1 MGCPTEADNHPLH
14 GELPYAPYDKAWLYS
29 GENKR
34 GAYIAVSGSY
44 LYNRG
49 FGPCYSSVPYVKVY
63 SGSSLLEISVT
74 IENLANDSM
83 ELMYQAHLNWS
94 PIDYGRIVQSYG
106 WTPEDMELRMSVPRH
121 FEVAPEYRSF
131 QEKLKKDPGL
141 TQVLRPE
148 DAYCPEVCFYMH
160 NPKTDSDGQ
169 VHIMQ
174 VHPDGCADLL
184 LYKPSEC
191 EYGIRWI
198 SKTPNQNGLGLS
210 FPSTCYPE
218 GYTVE
223 KNASRVKILCPGG
236 KFSCTLTAGA
246 LTPAEATREEEIIKT
261 L

>member
-1 MGCPTEADNHPLH
+1 MANSPMPHTTRH
-14 GELPYAPYDKAWLYS
+14 GYTQARIKEGLISQFPGL
-29 GENKR
+29 
-34 GAYIAVSGSY
+34 ICITVV
-44 LYNRG
+44 

-198 SKTPNQNGLGLS
+198 SKTPNQNGLGVS

-223 KNASRVKILCPGG
+223 KNAGRVKILCPGG